1 MAKLVPLTVD
11 FETFWDKDHTLSKMS
26 PIAYV
31 LSPKTELI
39 SLAYKFGDGPTEV
52 VFGER
57 EIKAWSK
64 TVDWANTMVIGHNMS
79 GFDSMI
85 LAWRLGAEPKMW
97 ACTAAMARPWF
108 SKTQAKVL
116 NTRTGVKEP
125 KDGVSLAKLVAEFK
139 LGVKDQNVLHDTKG
153 RNLKDFTA
161 EEVEA
166 MRKYNAADVD
176 QCWGLFKHL
185 FKVTTPQELLL
196 VDMTT
201 RMLVCPQFIVDR
213 DLLTTTLAEERER
226 KHNML
231 LDLAKTLDVTG
242 DTDEEIAAAV
252 CKTLGSAPKFSALLT
267 SLGVEVPTKIS
278 PTTGKKAPALAK
290 TDEAFV
296 ALQEHENPVVAAAA
310 QARLGVKST
319 LLETRIE
326 AFITASDPLN
336 GLLPA
341 PLRYAGADTT
351 GRWSGEQY
359 NPQNLPRIPRD
370 KDGNIVYKPT
380 NALRACLTAG
390 DGKKVVVADLSG
402 IELRVNHFLWKVPSS
417 MALYQADP
425 EKADLYK
432 DFAAALYSID
442 KSEVSKAQRQVGK
455 VAHLGLGF
463 GAGAATF
470 QKVAKLMGGVDLPME
485 TAVPAHLCGD
495 DGYYIEPA
503 YSEWKAKQ
511 PPSSREVVE
520 KWRNAYKEIVRG
532 WKTCHSML
540 EYIEA
545 GEREDIDPWG
555 LCRTTKNGI
564 ILPSGRQIRYPD
576 LRQEDAEDGKKEWVY
591 GHGRNKARIYAG
603 KIDENI
609 VQALAR
615 DVIAGN
621 AVKVFQD
628 TGLRPALM
636 VHDELV
642 YVVPEGEA
650 EETLAHVQKVMR
662 TPPDW
667 WPELVTWSE
676 GDIAS
681 TYGEAK

>member
-11 FETFWDKDHTLSKMS
+11 CETFWDKDHTLSKMS

-52 VFGER
+52 IFGER

-185 FKVTTPQELLL
+185 FKLTTPQELLL

-201 RMLVCPQFIVDR
+201 RMLVCPQFVVDR

-231 LDLAKTLDVTG
+231 LDLAKSLGMHHKEFNTVGEMLDH
-242 DTDEEIAAAV
+242 DKRKHFDEIAAAV

-267 SLGVEVPTKIS
+267 SLGVEIPTKIS
-278 PTTGKKAPALAK
+278 PTTGKTAPALAK

-359 NPQNLPRIPRD
+359 NPQNLPRVS
-370 KDGNIVYKPT
+370 GKPSD
-380 NALRACLTAG
+380 ALRNCLMAG
-390 DGKKVVVADLSG
+390 AGKKVVVADLSG

-432 DFAAALYSID
+432 DFAAALYNID

-470 QKVAKLMGGVDLPME
+470 QKVAKLMGGVTL
-485 TAVPAHLCGD
+485 
-495 DGYYIEPA
+495 
-503 YSEWKAKQ
+503 SEAE
-511 PPSSREVVE
+511 SADVVA
-520 KWRNAYKEIVRG
+520 KWRGMYKEIVRG

-540 EYIEA
+540 PYIEA

-576 LRQEDAEDGKKEWVY
+576 LRQEDTEEGKKEWVY
-591 GHGRNKARIYAG
+591 GHGRNKARIYSG
-603 KIDENI
+603 KIDENVI
-609 VQALAR
+609 QALAR

-676 GDIAS
+676 GDIAN